1 VAGPEPGPA
10 LGPELALRTWTEL
23 GDHDG
28 TPTLL
33 VPVGSCEQ
41 HGPHLPIGTDTL
53 IASAIATDVAARAP
67 RRLVAPALAI
77 TASGEHQGFP
87 GTLSIGTEVMTAVL
101 VELVRSAGWAER
113 VVLVNGHGGNVDAM
127 RSASQVFEHEQR
139 RVLVWWP
146 DLADAT
152 DAPGSLRDDL
162 HAGRVETSLLLAL
175 HPELVRHERAV
186 AGPGSVTMSDL
197 VRYGVQAVSP
207 TGVLGDPT
215 GASADE
221 GRRLFAALA
230 DQLADVLDR

>member
-1 VAGPEPGPA
+1 VLAA
-10 LGPELALRTWTEL
+10 ELANLTWTEL

-53 IASAIATDVAARAP
+53 IASAIAADVATRAP

-87 GTLSIGTEVMTAVL
+87 GTLSIGTDVMAAVL
-101 VELVRSAGWAER
+101 VELVRSATWAER

-127 RSASQVFEHEQR
+127 RRAAQVFEHEQR

-146 DLADAT
+146 DLAAAT
-152 DAPGSLRDDL
+152 GEPASVRDDL
-162 HAGRVETSLLLAL
+162 HAGRIETSLLLAL

-186 AGPGSVTMSDL
+186 AGPDSVSMADL
-197 VRYGVQAVSP
+197 VRHGVQAVSP
-207 TGVLGDPT
+207 SGVLGDPS

-221 GRRLFAALA
+221 GRRLLAALA
-230 DQLADVLDR
+230 DQLADELDR

>member
-1 VAGPEPGPA
+1 MAGPERGPV
-10 LGPELALRTWTEL
+10 LGSELANLTWTEL
-23 GDHDG
+23 GDHAG
-28 TPTLL
+28 RPTVL

-53 IASAIATDVAARAP
+53 IASAIAADVATRAP

-87 GTLSIGTEVMTAVL
+87 GTLSIGTEVMTTVL

-127 RSASQVFEHEQR
+127 RRASQVFEREQR

-146 DLADAT
+146 DIAAAT
-152 DAPGSLRDDL
+152 GEPASMRDDL
-162 HAGRVETSLLLAL
+162 HAGRIETSLLLAL
-175 HPELVRHERAV
+175 HPGLVRHERAV
-186 AGPGSVTMSDL
+186 AGPDSVTMADL
-197 VRYGVQAVSP
+197 VRHGVQAISP
-207 TGVLGDPT
+207 TGVLGDPA

-221 GRRLFAALA
+221 GRRLLAALA
-230 DQLADVLDR
+230 DQLAGALDR